1 MNPSA
6 TLAFDQSQA
15 DAPAASNRA
24 RFFYFGAAA
33 LLFVL
38 MLIGF
43 QQFYLHGKAFPNR
56 ELTPPIRTLLILH
69 GTAMSA
75 WMVLF
80 LAQPLLIA
88 SGNRRVHM
96 RLGRFGAGLAACI
109 VFLGLR
115 VGIEAARVNPPDMK
129 LWGLVPKHFM
139 AIPLIAIL
147 MFAVFVIAGVWNRR
161 RPEVHRPMMLL
172 AALAVIPAPLD
183 RIDAIRNLYS
193 GTVWGTIFGPFFA
206 SLVIGLLFLVV
217 KWLLTRSWDRWY
229 AMGYAGLVVA
239 GALTMQLA
247 PTQAWDR
254 FSTFLLR

>member
-1 MNPSA
+1 MNPST

-43 QQFYLHGKAFPNR
+43 QQFYLHGRAFPNR

-75 WMVLF
+75 WMLLF

-109 VFLGLR
+109 VFLGVR

-229 AMGYAGLVVA
+229 ARGYAGLVVA

-247 PTQAWDR
+247 TSQVWDQ
-254 FSTFLLR
+254 FASFLLR